1 MKILK
6 FTSRMWDLVGRLAR
20 VIVELDDLLIEAKA
34 FWDWLLRNEPV
45 EPEENNE

>member
-6 FTSRMWDLVGRLAR
+6 FIGRVWEFVSRLAR

-34 FWDWLLRNEPV
+34 FWD
-45 EPEENNE
+45 